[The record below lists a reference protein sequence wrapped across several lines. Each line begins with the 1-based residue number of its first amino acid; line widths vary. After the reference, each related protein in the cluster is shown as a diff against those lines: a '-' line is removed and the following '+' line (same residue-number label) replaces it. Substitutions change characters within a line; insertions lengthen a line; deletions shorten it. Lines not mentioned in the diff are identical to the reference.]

1 MARDRPLAGRPSP
14 SPSPSQNGERGPGAA
29 GIRLRVAPPT
39 SATTAPSAPLSPD
52 TAPPPAATTPSDS
65 LSPDTAPP
73 PVATSPS
80 DSLSPVCGDRV
91 GGGGLCPPQPGRG
104 GVWGPFEGPHH
115 DDGRGEGAPAPG
127 EAAALS
133 TSPHLLRL
141 LQIASPALP
150 VGAFAHSQG
159 LEYAVEAGWVRDE
172 ASAAA
177 WIHGLLA
184 TSLAA
189 LEVPAL
195 ARLHAAWSAGDAAG
209 VRAVND
215 FVYAARGSR
224 ELQDED
230 RRLGGALAR
239 ALVTLEVPTAA
250 GWTGGDARACYVT
263 LFALA
268 ASHWRI
274 PPADAAA
281 ALLYA
286 WCENQ
291 AAAAM
296 RLVPLGQS
304 AGLRICDRALALI
317 PALVQAGL
325 ALDDDD
331 MGATAPG
338 AALASALHE
347 TQYSRIFRS

>member
-1 MARDRPLAGRPSP
+1 LVGAG
-14 SPSPSQNGERGPGAA
+14 
-29 GIRLRVAPPT
+29 
-39 SATTAPSAPLSPD
+39 SAS
-52 TAPPPAATTPSDS
+52 
-65 LSPDTAPP
+65 
-73 PVATSPS
+73 
-80 DSLSPVCGDRV
+80 
-91 GGGGLCPPQPGRG
+91 
-104 GVWGPFEGPHH
+104 
-115 DDGRGEGAPAPG
+115 RGEGG
-127 EAAALS
+127 SAAAPPLLS
-133 TSPHLLRL
+133 PQLLRL

-172 ASAAA
+172 DTAAA

-184 TSLAA
+184 TGLTA

-195 ARLHAAWSAGDAAG
+195 ARLHAAWTAGDAG
-209 VRAVND
+209 RVRAMND

-230 RRLGGALAR
+230 RRVGGALAR
-239 ALVTLEVPTAA
+239 ALVTLGIPAA
-250 GWTGGDARACYVT
+250 APFTSDPRACYVT

-268 ASHWRI
+268 ASHWQI
-274 PPADAAA
+274 PPAGAAG
-281 ALLYA
+281 ALLFS

-325 ALDDDD
+325 ALGDDDL
-331 MGATAPG
+331 GAAAPG

-347 TQYSRIFRS
+347 TQYARIFRS